1 MATLTINTELP
12 LTEREKAI
20 LRILLD
26 EPAVEAAPAPKKD
39 SPKRQAKAK
48 KTTAAKAQK
57 TDDPPFDTS
66 DEDEKTDSDGDE
78 LVKKAVKVARAL
90 VRDGDAATVQKGL
103 EAAEAG
109 RVSEMTPEQARKFLE
124 AVQ

>member
-26 EPAVEAAPAPKKD
+26 EPAAETAPAPNKD
-39 SPKRQAKAK
+39 NPKRQK
-48 KTTAAKAQK
+48 KTTSAKAQK

-66 DEDEKTDSDGDE
+66 DKDEKTDSDDDE
-78 LVKKAVKVARAL
+78 LVKKAVKVATAL

-103 EAAEAG
+103 EAAEAA
-109 RVSEMTPEQARKFLE
+109 RVSEMTPEQAGKFLE